1 MLAAA
6 ERRLAA
12 FPAATIEG
20 SCSTRAERYDVTS
33 RMNAARGVRGDIQA
47 LRAFAV
53 MAVVLYHLWPMYVP
67 GGYIG
72 VDAFFVISGFLIT
85 SHLLRE
91 VDRTQKVDLPQ
102 FWARRVRRLL
112 PASLLVAVVS
122 AVAVVLWVPRELW
135 QTFLQ
140 DTIAAIVYV
149 LNWALAAQAVD
160 YLAAENAASP
170 VQHYWS
176 LSVEEQFYLIWPLLI
191 VGALWLAARTRR
203 SSRSAIFMVLAVITV
218 ASLVYGI
225 VLTATDPS
233 AAYFVTPT
241 RAWQFGAGA
250 LLAFVGTTLANRG
263 GLSAFLSWAGV
274 AALVVSTFAYGS
286 GTPFPGVAALLPVVG
301 VLLVVVAG
309 ESNHPLAPT
318 RLYNLTPV
326 RWLGDNSYSIYLWHW
341 PPIVILPFVLGG
353 NLDYRHKL
361 AILVATLVLAW
372 LTKLYVE
379 DPVRRTP
386 ILAGRRPRVTY
397 AVLVGTTVAA
407 LAVPVVGVS
416 IINAQERESQQL
428 AEQAIGT
435 DCFGAAAIQP
445 DGSLCS
451 PDSVTEIVPEPAVAE
466 DDLPPVYTDECRVQP
481 EGEGVRECVLG
492 DPEGERAIAMVGD
505 SHLAQWATPVSEIA
519 KANGWRITLFFKG
532 ACPFTAAVEN
542 LDSSFDE
549 TTCIAWNDEV
559 RDRVLNGGF
568 DGVLTSARAG
578 YTFVDDAGEPDRGT
592 AVGGFRDRWAELTAA
607 GLPVAVLAD
616 TPRMPNE
623 ARECVTTSSDTA
635 ACGVGRSEALS
646 LPEYFH
652 AAARDAPDVTLVD
665 LGNRFCTEERCPAV
679 VGSVFVYRDGSSH
692 VTDTFARTLQPWL
705 EKGLRPFTTAVGG

>member
-1 MLAAA
+1 
-6 ERRLAA
+6 
-12 FPAATIEG
+12 
-20 SCSTRAERYDVTS
+20 
-33 RMNAARGVRGDIQA
+33 MNAARGVRGDIQA

-53 MAVVLYHLWPMYVP
+53 LAVVLYHLWPMYVP

-91 VDRTQKVDLPQ
+91 VDRTEKIDLPQ

-122 AVAVVLWVPRELW
+122 AVAVVVVVPRELW

-191 VGALWLAARTRR
+191 VGALWLAARTGR
-203 SSRSAIFMVLAVITV
+203 SRHSAIFVVLAATTV

-250 LLAFVGTTLANRG
+250 LLAFVGTSLANRG
-263 GLSAFLSWAGV
+263 GLSAILSWVGV
-274 AALVVSTFAYGS
+274 GALFVSTFVYGS
-286 GTPFPGVAALLPVVG
+286 GTPFPGVAALLPVAG
-301 VLLVVVAG
+301 VLLVVAAG
-309 ESNHPLAPT
+309 ESDHPLAPT

-341 PPIVILPFVLGG
+341 PPIVILPIALGG

-361 AILVATLVLAW
+361 VILVATLVLAW

-379 DPVRRTP
+379 DPVRRAP
-386 ILAGRRPRVTY
+386 ALAARRPRVTY
-397 AVLVGTTVAA
+397 TVLVGTTVVA
-407 LAVPVVGVS
+407 LAVPIVGVS
-416 IINAQERESQQL
+416 IIDAQERQSRQL

-435 DCFGAAAIQP
+435 ECFGAAAIQP

-451 PDSVTEIVPEPAVAE
+451 PDSVTEIVPEPAVAG

-481 EGEGVRECVLG
+481 EGDGVRECVLG
-492 DPEGERAIAMVGD
+492 DPDGERTIAMVGD
-505 SHLAQWATPVSEIA
+505 SHLAQWATPVSAIA
-519 KANGWRITLFFKG
+519 RAEGWRITLYFKG

-549 TTCIAWNDEV
+549 TTCITWNAEV
-559 RDRVLNGGF
+559 LDRILTGGF
-568 DGVLTSARAG
+568 DGVLTSARSG
-578 YTFVDDAGEPDRGT
+578 YTFDDSSGEPDRGT
-592 AVGGFRDRWAELTAA
+592 AVRGFRDRWAELTSA
-607 GLPVAVLAD
+607 GLPVAVLTD
-616 TPRMPNE
+616 TPRMPAE
-623 ARECVTTSSDTA
+623 ARACVTTSSDTA
-635 ACGVGRSEALS
+635 ACGVKRSQAFS

-652 AAARDAPDVTLVD
+652 AAARDSANVTLVD
-665 LGNRFCTEERCPAV
+665 LGDQFCTDDRCPAV

-692 VTDTFARTLQPWL
+692 VTDTFAQTLRPWL
-705 EKGLRPFTTAVGG
+705 ETGLRPFATAVDG

>member
-1 MLAAA
+1 M
-6 ERRLAA
+6 
-12 FPAATIEG
+12 T
-20 SCSTRAERYDVTS
+20 D
-33 RMNAARGVRGDIQA
+33 RMKAARGVRGDIQA

-53 MAVVLYHLWPMYVP
+53 MAVVLYHLWPMHVP

-91 VDRTQKVDLPQ
+91 VDRTGKVDLPQ

-112 PASLLVAVVS
+112 PASMLVAVVS
-122 AVAVVLWVPRELW
+122 AVAVLLVVPRELW

-160 YLAAENAASP
+160 YLAAESAASP

-191 VGALWLAARTRR
+191 VGATWLAVRTGR
-203 SSRSAIFMVLAVITV
+203 SRRSAIFGVLVVVTV
-218 ASLVYGI
+218 ASLIYGI
-225 VLTATDPS
+225 VLTWTDPA
-233 AAYFVTPT
+233 AAYFITPT

-263 GLSAFLSWAGV
+263 GLSAVVSWAGM

-286 GTPFPGVAALLPVVG
+286 GTPFPGVAALLPVAG

-318 RLYNLTPV
+318 RLYNLTSV

-341 PPIVILPFVLGG
+341 PPIVLVPYIIGG
-353 NLDYRHKL
+353 ELDWRHKL
-361 AILVATLVLAW
+361 VILAATLVLAW

-379 DPVRRTP
+379 DPVRRAP
-386 ILAGRRPRVTY
+386 ALAGRRPRVTY
-397 AVLVGTTVAA
+397 AVLVGATVVA
-407 LAVPVVGVS
+407 LVAPIAGVQV
-416 IINAQERESQQL
+416 INAQERESEQI

-435 DCFGAAAIQP
+435 DCFGAAAIQADGTLCTP
-445 DGSLCS
+445 D
-451 PDSVTEIVPEPAVAE
+451 VTEIVPEPAVAE

-492 DPEGERAIAMVGD
+492 DPDGDRSIAMVGD
-505 SHLAQWATPVSEIA
+505 SHLAQWTTPMSEIA
-519 KANGWRITLFFKG
+519 QANGWRITLFFKG

-542 LDSSFDE
+542 LDSTFDE
-549 TTCIAWNDEV
+549 TTCIAWNAEV
-559 RDRVLNGGF
+559 TDRILTGGF
-568 DGVLTSARAG
+568 DAVVTSARAG
-578 YTFVDDAGEPDRGT
+578 YTFDDAAGKKDRGT
-592 AVGGFRDRWAELTAA
+592 AVAGFRDRWAELTAA

-616 TPRMPNE
+616 TPRMPDE
-623 ARECVTTSSDTA
+623 ARECVTTSSDPA
-635 ACGVGRSEALS
+635 SCGVDRSVAFE

-652 AAARDAPDVTLVD
+652 AAARDQEGVTLVD
-665 LGNRFCTEERCPAV
+665 LGDHFCTEERCPAV

-705 EKGLRPFTTAVGG
+705 EEQLRPFTAAVAG

>member
-1 MLAAA
+1 MK
-6 ERRLAA
+6 
-12 FPAATIEG
+12 
-20 SCSTRAERYDVTS
+20 
-33 RMNAARGVRGDIQA
+33 AARGVRGDIQA

-53 MAVVLYHLWPMYVP
+53 MAVVLYHLWPMHVP

-91 VDRTQKVDLPQ
+91 VDRTAKIDLAQ

-112 PASLLVAVVS
+112 PASLVVVVVS
-122 AVAVVLWVPRELW
+122 AVAVIAVVPRELW

-140 DTIAAIVYV
+140 DTIAATVYV

-176 LSVEEQFYLIWPLLI
+176 LSVEEQFYLVWPLLI
-191 VGALWLAARTRR
+191 VGAMWLAARAGKSRR
-203 SSRSAIFMVLAVITV
+203 SMIFAVLAVTTV
-218 ASLVYGI
+218 ASLIYGI
-225 VLTATDPS
+225 VLTATDPA

-250 LLAFVGTTLANRG
+250 LLAFVSTTLANRG
-263 GLSAFLSWAGV
+263 GLSAIVSWTGV

-286 GTPFPGVAALLPVVG
+286 GTPFPGVAALLPVAG
-301 VLLVVVAG
+301 VLLVVAAG
-309 ESNHPLAPT
+309 ESNHRLAPT
-318 RLYNLTPV
+318 RLYNLAPV

-353 NLDYRHKL
+353 ELDYRHKL
-361 AILVATLVLAW
+361 VILVATLVLAW

-386 ILAGRRPRVTY
+386 VLAARRPRVTY
-397 AVLVGTTVAA
+397 AVLAGTTA
-407 LAVPVVGVS
+407 LALAAPVIGVS
-416 IINAQERESQQL
+416 VINAQERESEQL

-435 DCFGAAAIQP
+435 ECFGAAAIQP
-445 DGSLCS
+445 DGSICS
-451 PDSVTEIVPEPAVAE
+451 PDSVTEIVPEPAVAKE
-466 DDLPPVYTDECRVQP
+466 DLPPVYTDECRVQP
-481 EGEGVRECVLG
+481 EGEGVLECVLG
-492 DPEGERAIAMVGD
+492 DPDGEHSIAMVGD

-519 KANGWRITLFFKG
+519 KANGWRITLYFKG
-532 ACPFTAAVEN
+532 ACPFTAAVEDLESN
-542 LDSSFDE
+542 FE
-549 TTCIAWNDEV
+549 EATCITWNDEV
-559 RDRVLNGGF
+559 LDRILTGGF
-568 DGVLTSARAG
+568 DGVLTSSRAG
-578 YTFVDDAGEPDRGT
+578 YLFVDEGGDPDRGV

-616 TPRMPNE
+616 TPRMPND

-635 ACGVGRSEALS
+635 SCGVDRAEAFS
-646 LPEYFH
+646 LPDYFH
-652 AAARDAPDVTLVD
+652 EAARGADDVTLAD
-665 LGNRFCTEERCPAV
+665 LGDRFCTDDRCPAV

-692 VTDTFARTLQPWL
+692 VTDTFAKTLQPAL
-705 EKGLRPFTTAVGG
+705 ERQLRPFTAAVGG